1 MPRRG
6 SAARRDP
13 SVARSSREDVVLGV
27 TGEQRPE
34 PQALH
39 ACSETIP
46 PIPRRPRR
54 PEMFSEAGVEPKLD
68 DLINDPTTAA
78 LMQRD
83 GISIVHLRAL
93 IVAVRDN
100 LRCR

>member
-1 MPRRG
+1 
-6 SAARRDP
+6 
-13 SVARSSREDVVLGV
+13 
-27 TGEQRPE
+27 
-34 PQALH
+34 
-39 ACSETIP
+39 
-46 PIPRRPRR
+46 
-54 PEMFSEAGVEPKLD
+54 MFSEAGVEPKLD